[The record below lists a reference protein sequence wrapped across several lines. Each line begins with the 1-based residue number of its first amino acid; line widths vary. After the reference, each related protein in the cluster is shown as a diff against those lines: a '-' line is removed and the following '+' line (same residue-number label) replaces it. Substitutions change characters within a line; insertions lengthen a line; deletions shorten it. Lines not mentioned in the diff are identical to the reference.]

1 LEEPRTIGRAI
12 LPLLGSSI
20 SEVSIVP
27 PGTLRLTWSS
37 GHILN
42 VLDSWEEFE
51 SYTVT
56 NGDTVIVV

>member
-1 LEEPRTIGRAI
+1 
-12 LPLLGSSI
+12 LGSSI